1 MIDYVEQYLEAK
13 RLVIEQNR
21 PTCQKRFFEHV
32 ADKFLAF
39 AKEKLDENEFKVAFD
54 VLKGKPLPEIG
65 AEMGCSGDSIR
76 RSWHKIEPVLLEQ
89 IDFPAYRN
97 ENKTLS
103 DENAKLRNEN
113 AKLREEVERLRTK
126 IIELERTR
134 DLSPTP
140 FSTPL
145 SELGFSTGTQIGLSD
160 LGCKTLGD
168 LVQLDEL
175 TIMKTRR
182 LGPTVT
188 AKIKDK
194 LQPLG
199 LHLGMDLL
207 HMSDEDFTAI
217 IDKLKAYL
225 NKFLNTND

>member
-1 MIDYVEQYLEAK
+1 MQ
-13 RLVIEQNR
+13 
-21 PTCQKRFFEHV
+21 
-32 ADKFLAF
+32 
-39 AKEKLDENEFKVAFD
+39 
-54 VLKGKPLPEIG
+54 
-65 AEMGCSGDSIR
+65 
-76 RSWHKIEPVLLEQ
+76 
-89 IDFPAYRN
+89 
-97 ENKTLS
+97 
-103 DENAKLRNEN
+103 
-113 AKLREEVERLRTK
+113 
-126 IIELERTR
+126 RTR

-199 LHLGMDLL
+199 LHLGMDLM

>member
-1 MIDYVEQYLEAK
+1 MIDYVEKYLEAK

-39 AKEKLDENEFKVAFD
+39 AKEKLDENEFKMAFD

-65 AEMGCSGDSIR
+65 AEMGYSVDSIR

-113 AKLREEVERLRTK
+113 AKLQEEVERLRTK

-168 LVQLDEL
+168 LVQLDKL

-199 LHLGMDLL
+199 LHLGMDLM